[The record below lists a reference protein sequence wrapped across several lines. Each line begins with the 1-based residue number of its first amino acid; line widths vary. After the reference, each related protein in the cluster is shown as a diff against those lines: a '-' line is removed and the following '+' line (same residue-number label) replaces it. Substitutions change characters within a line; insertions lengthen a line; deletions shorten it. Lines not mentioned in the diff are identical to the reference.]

1 VGRHVRYPANSIS
14 HCPESSTDFHAE
26 GPQPGTK
33 PKGTTGKERQ
43 GRQGT
48 TRTPHLGDR
57 EVRGRQGDCPE
68 ANFDYTYGVLILLLQ
83 SDSECVRPFLALSG
97 QFFFFLFFSSWGSRT
112 REPPNLLYRPI
123 NTPPHL
129 TITTKQTTDGRA
141 QVCLTFL
148 SSLSSLSS
156 LPHYSPTT
164 TLPIALGKYLP
175 TGSQPRRPPSS
186 STCDVP
192 WMPCPLDPLFFSRP
206 QQRRP

>member
-1 VGRHVRYPANSIS
+1 LGKAGEWGKVGRHVRYPANSIS

-97 QFFFFLFFSSWGSRT
+97 QFFFSFLLFLGIQNERT
-112 REPPNLLYRPI
+112 
-123 NTPPHL
+123 
-129 TITTKQTTDGRA
+129 A
-141 QVCLTFL
+141 Q
-148 SSLSSLSS
+148 SSLS
-156 LPHYSPTT
+156 PYQH
-164 TLPIALGKYLP
+164 
-175 TGSQPRRPPSS
+175 S
-186 STCDVP
+186 STPNHHHQTNNRRAGPGLSHFPVFPIFPVFPPPLQPDHNSSHCP
-192 WMPCPLDPLFFSRP
+192 W
-206 QQRRP
+206 